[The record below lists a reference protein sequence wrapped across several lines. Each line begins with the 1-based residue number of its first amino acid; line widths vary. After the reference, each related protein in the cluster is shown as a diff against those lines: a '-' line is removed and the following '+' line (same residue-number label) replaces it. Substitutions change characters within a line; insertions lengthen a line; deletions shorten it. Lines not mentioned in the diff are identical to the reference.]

1 MQIGIFFVP
10 HSLCNSS
17 HPIFPFRLIIIMVTS
32 ITTRSDVL
40 YHFPTLDP
48 FLHIL
53 SLFAFVLT
61 NRTFRV

>member
-1 MQIGIFFVP
+1 M
-10 HSLCNSS
+10 
-17 HPIFPFRLIIIMVTS
+17 MVTS

-61 NRTFRV
+61 NRTFQGLVHLHISRTLSYTIPQRIHSVKP